1 MRLLRS
7 RPLPL
12 EAHVNVP
19 VDNAR
24 VRTRVR
30 RASSMTCRLYDT
42 GSESATGSEIQ
53 TTVCTRLRVEGVV
66 IVRHI
71 PRKRAGVFFVRGR
84 C

>member
-1 MRLLRS
+1 M
-7 RPLPL
+7 
-12 EAHVNVP
+12 NVP

-24 VRTRVR
+24 VRTRGR

-71 PRKRAGVFFVRGR
+71 RRNERNLLRAR
-84 C
+84 